1 MSSNRQ
7 QLTFNPEFIFSEIK
21 EWKNAAEKYDKA
33 AGIHYKKIRS
43 YLTLWQFRLS
53 DQQKCDIRE
62 KLAQYLDEISENDHV
77 QDLDSYLEGFCF
89 QLDKSVLPNQLP
101 KPNEVKIE
109 IAQSIESTP
118 AQTHSPA
125 PQEISASLYSDTLD
139 YNNLDYYTMQ
149 FFQ

>member
-21 EWKNAAEKYDKA
+21 EWKNAAEKYDQA
-33 AGIHYKKIRS
+33 AGIYYKKIRS

-101 KPNEVKIE
+101 KPKELKIK

-118 AQTHSPA
+118 APTHSPA
-125 PQEISASLYSDTLD
+125 SQGISAPLYSDTLD
-139 YNNLDYYTMQ
+139 YNNLDYYIMQ

>member
-21 EWKNAAEKYDKA
+21 EWKNAAEKYDQA
-33 AGIHYKKIRS
+33 AGIYYKKIRS

-101 KPNEVKIE
+101 KPKEVKIE

-118 AQTHSPA
+118 APTHSPA
-125 PQEISASLYSDTLD
+125 PQEISAPLYSDTLD

>member
-21 EWKNAAEKYDKA
+21 EWKNAAEKYDQA
-33 AGIHYKKIRS
+33 AGIYYKKIRS

-89 QLDKSVLPNQLP
+89 QF
-101 KPNEVKIE
+101 
-109 IAQSIESTP
+109 T
-118 AQTHSPA
+118 
-125 PQEISASLYSDTLD
+125 
-139 YNNLDYYTMQ
+139 
-149 FFQ
+149 